1 MLQITD
7 LCGLAADNSTSTLQ
21 TAFFYDSL
29 SPVPAMTNVSRAG
42 YTVVT
47 KIPASSIM
55 VPIGRQ
61 IRLTLSGV
69 TSGAAI
75 NAVYIG
81 NPATSGNA
89 YDFNGS
95 QVQVTFSALSGFTIA
110 SQQTGIRWYQ
120 SSDVIDFSPTSNVL
134 LVAYNIGSGTGT
146 AVAQYTLSGAT
157 TYYKSAVQAAATS
170 AKATGYTAAANVVN
184 LLHKIETA

>member
-1 MLQITD
+1 
-7 LCGLAADNSTSTLQ
+7 
-21 TAFFYDSL
+21 
-29 SPVPAMTNVSRAG
+29 MTNVSRAG